1 MLELLKRAT
10 VAGALLFIAAVGG
23 NAASDTYKGILPALR
38 NFDGLTYG
46 VTVLVFLVVTVLIHA
61 YSDPASA
68 GLPKRR
74 LLLLGALGLLSGYTA
89 FLYIYGLPVPATA
102 TEPAAKPP
110 ALVSATG
117 MAAPKAPVAQAV
129 RNSVSPGAIFDIAR
143 LSGQRGV
150 IALAAEGNPDAVEM
164 VADVLGMPLERRMI
178 TAAFFKQKYVAR
190 ALAGEPDLFAGV
202 QVPPQLQRLLVL
214 KVERAA
220 PLKTNTP
227 ADAIRITE
235 TISIAIIDPQ
245 QGTLLFKKKLTV
257 DGDGYTDE
265 FALDALRDNLQKS
278 LMPVKAA
285 LAGGQ

>member
-10 VAGALLFIAAVGG
+10 AAGALLFIAAVGG
-23 NAASDTYKGILPALR
+23 NAASDTYKGILPALK

-61 YSDPASA
+61 YCDPASV

-74 LLLLGALGLLSGYTA
+74 LLLLCALVLLFGYTA
-89 FLYIYGLPVPATA
+89 FLYIYGLSTTA
-102 TEPAAKPP
+102 TQPAAKPT
-110 ALVSATG
+110 ALVSVTG
-117 MAAPKAPVAQAV
+117 MATPKAPAVQVV
-129 RNSVSPGAIFDIAR
+129 RNLVVPAAIFDIAR
-143 LSGQRGV
+143 LRGQRGV

-164 VADVLGMPLERRMI
+164 VADVLGMPLERRMV

-235 TISIAIIDPQ
+235 SLSIAIVDAQ
-245 QGTLLFKKKLTV
+245 QGTLVFKKNLTI

-278 LMPVKAA
+278 LMPVKAI
-285 LAGGQ
+285 LADGH